1 MPFCANC
8 GTQVDG
14 RFCPKCGAAINAAP
28 AGGPAS
34 PGPAPNSPP
43 NSAPN
48 SPKAA
53 PMTENVAS
61 ALCYALWFITGIVF
75 LALAPYNQNK
85 RIRFHAFQSIFVSIG
100 IFIVNFALGA
110 LWDSFW
116 SLGHV
121 IYRLF
126 QLAWFLLW
134 LFLMWKAYN
143 NEKVVLPIVGP
154 LAEKQA

>member
-43 NSAPN
+43 NSA
-48 SPKAA
+48 KAA

-75 LALAPYNQNK
+75 LALPPYNQNK

-110 LWDSFW
+110 LWDTFW